1 MMLTENEK
9 KVLRLLSV
17 SFNKDFSIN
26 DIARG
31 VFVTPNGAYKILKK
45 FEKEGVL
52 KAKKIAN
59 VKAYKLN
66 FENEITSRLL
76 ELALI
81 PSELEERVKSRL
93 KDVQQLKSITKA
105 CIFFGSYITS
115 KRNPRD
121 LDVLFIVSKSKFS
134 FYKKIL
140 EEVRDIS
147 PVKIHD
153 IVQTTDDLLQNLKK
167 NDVIVT
173 EALRNG
179 LVLWGFEIVVQ
190 VIKNASR

>member
-1 MMLTENEK
+1 MQLIY
-9 KVLRLLSV
+9 
-17 SFNKDFSIN
+17 SF
-26 DIARG
+26 
-31 VFVTPNGAYKILKK
+31 L
-45 FEKEGVL
+45 FEDS
-52 KAKKIAN
+52 N
-59 VKAYKLN
+59 V

-105 CIFFGSYITS
+105 CVFFGSYITS